1 VAGKARNASKKKTVT
16 LKTIKEQ
23 LDWQDKK
30 MTRSLWWS
38 FAATV
43 GVPVFLV
50 GLVGFVGVK
59 MASIPNI
66 AVIYWL
72 IVAFVGVAT
81 ISTGVSM
88 AVKASR
94 RNSTIAKK
102 DKKFEAQDEKIKK
115 FPLLS
120 LSFVGFSVFLAGWV
134 GALEAL
140 MARNP
145 NFVVSYLYVWFV
157 VMFIGLAVMIAPLWI
172 FKNRKN

>member
-23 LDWQDKK
+23 LDWQGKK
-30 MTRSLWWS
+30 MPRSLWWS

-43 GVPVFLV
+43 GVPIFLV

-72 IVAFVGVAT
+72 VVAFVGVAT

-94 RNSTIAKK
+94 RNSKIEKK
-102 DKKFEAQDEKIKK
+102 
-115 FPLLS
+115 
-120 LSFVGFSVFLAGWV
+120 
-134 GALEAL
+134 
-140 MARNP
+140 
-145 NFVVSYLYVWFV
+145 
-157 VMFIGLAVMIAPLWI
+157 
-172 FKNRKN
+172 